1 MRTIRIGSGAG
12 YGGDRIEPAI
22 DLIRR
27 GDLDYII
34 FECLAE
40 RTVSIAQTRRRQN
53 PELGYNDLFDYR
65 FTRIL
70 DALVDLRAETKRAP
84 RIVTNMGA
92 ANPTAAAKRCLA
104 IARERDLTGLKIVCV
119 TGDDKTD
126 ELDHYLGMTT
136 IETGAPLSDI
146 DGEVLSA
153 NGYIGCAGI
162 VEALDRGADI
172 VITGR
177 VADPSLALGPLV
189 HEFGWSMDDYT
200 RLGRGTWVGHLLE
213 CAGQVCGGYFADPG
227 HKEVPDL
234 WNLGFPIIEVDE
246 EGNGVITKLPGT
258 GGLVSVATVQEQTL
272 YEIQNPHTYF
282 TPDVVADFSQVRI
295 EQEAENRVKIH
306 GADGA
311 APNGFFKT
319 SVGYH
324 DCFIGEGQISYGG
337 ENALAKAEL
346 ARDVLE
352 HRFEII
358 GLEAEEVRFDY
369 IGFNSLYGD
378 AISHAIRETS
388 GPGVGAPIEI
398 RLRVAARTK
407 TAEMAHEVGREVEA
421 LYTNGPAGGGGATAS
436 VRDIISIASILI
448 PSSDFTIG
456 VELLEA

>member
-92 ANPTAAAKRCLA
+92 ANPMAAAKRCLA
-104 IARERDLTGLKIVCV
+104 MARERDLTGLKIVCV

-213 CAGQVCGGYFADPG
+213 CAGQVGGGYFADPG

-234 WNLGFPIIEVDE
+234 WNLGFAIIR
-246 EGNGVITKLPGT
+246 
-258 GGLVSVATVQEQTL
+258 SM
-272 YEIQNPHTYF
+272 
-282 TPDVVADFSQVRI
+282 R
-295 EQEAENRVKIH
+295 R
-306 GADGA
+306 
-311 APNGFFKT
+311 
-319 SVGYH
+319 
-324 DCFIGEGQISYGG
+324 
-337 ENALAKAEL
+337 
-346 ARDVLE
+346 
-352 HRFEII
+352 
-358 GLEAEEVRFDY
+358 
-369 IGFNSLYGD
+369 
-378 AISHAIRETS
+378 
-388 GPGVGAPIEI
+388 
-398 RLRVAARTK
+398 
-407 TAEMAHEVGREVEA
+407 
-421 LYTNGPAGGGGATAS
+421 ATA
-436 VRDIISIASILI
+436 
-448 PSSDFTIG
+448 
-456 VELLEA
+456 

>member
-1 MRTIRIGSGAG
+1 
-12 YGGDRIEPAI
+12 
-22 DLIRR
+22 
-27 GDLDYII
+27 
-34 FECLAE
+34 
-40 RTVSIAQTRRRQN
+40 
-53 PELGYNDLFDYR
+53 
-65 FTRIL
+65 
-70 DALVDLRAETKRAP
+70 
-84 RIVTNMGA
+84 MGA
-92 ANPTAAAKRCLA
+92 ANPAAAAKRCLA
-104 IARERDLTGLKIVCV
+104 MARERNLAGLKIACV

-126 ELDHYLGMTT
+126 ELDRYLGMTT

-246 EGNGVITKLPGT
+246 EGNGVVTKLPGT

-358 GLEAEEVRFDY
+358 GLEAEEIRFDY

-378 AISHAIRETS
+378 VISSAIRETS
-388 GPGVGAPIEI
+388 GPGVGAPIEV

-421 LYTNGPAGGGGATAS
+421 LYTNGPAGGGGAPAS

>member
-1 MRTIRIGSGAG
+1 M
-12 YGGDRIEPAI
+12 
-22 DLIRR
+22 
-27 GDLDYII
+27 
-34 FECLAE
+34 
-40 RTVSIAQTRRRQN
+40 
-53 PELGYNDLFDYR
+53 
-65 FTRIL
+65 
-70 DALVDLRAETKRAP
+70 
-84 RIVTNMGA
+84 
-92 ANPTAAAKRCLA
+92 
-104 IARERDLTGLKIVCV
+104 ARERDLTGLKIVCV

>member
-104 IARERDLTGLKIVCV
+104 MARERNLTGLKIACV

-126 ELDHYLGMTT
+126 ELDRYLGMTT

-153 NGYIGCAGI
+153 NGYIGCSGI

-177 VADPSLALGPLV
+177 VADPRSRSAPGARI
-189 HEFGWSMDDYT
+189 
-200 RLGRGTWVGHLLE
+200 RLEHGRLHSSWAGTWSVT
-213 CAGQVCGGYFADPG
+213 CSNAPVRSAAGTSPIPATRKCPTCG
-227 HKEVPDL
+227 
-234 WNLGFPIIEVDE
+234 
-246 EGNGVITKLPGT
+246 
-258 GGLVSVATVQEQTL
+258 
-272 YEIQNPHTYF
+272 
-282 TPDVVADFSQVRI
+282 
-295 EQEAENRVKIH
+295 
-306 GADGA
+306 
-311 APNGFFKT
+311 T
-319 SVGYH
+319 SA
-324 DCFIGEGQISYGG
+324 SPSS
-337 ENALAKAEL
+337 
-346 ARDVLE
+346 RSM
-352 HRFEII
+352 R
-358 GLEAEEVRFDY
+358 R
-369 IGFNSLYGD
+369 
-378 AISHAIRETS
+378 
-388 GPGVGAPIEI
+388 
-398 RLRVAARTK
+398 
-407 TAEMAHEVGREVEA
+407 
-421 LYTNGPAGGGGATAS
+421 ATA
-436 VRDIISIASILI
+436 
-448 PSSDFTIG
+448 
-456 VELLEA
+456 

>member
-1 MRTIRIGSGAG
+1 MRTICIGSGAG

-70 DALVDLRAETKRAP
+70 DALVDLRTENKRAP

-104 IARERDLTGLKIVCV
+104 MARERDLAGLKIACV

-126 ELDHYLGMTT
+126 ELDRYLGMTT

-153 NGYIGCAGI
+153 NGYIGCSGI
-162 VEALDRGADI
+162 VEALDRSADI

-246 EGNGVITKLPGT
+246 EGNGVVTKLPGT

-282 TPDVVADFSQVRI
+282 TPDVVADFSQVLI

-311 APNGFFKT
+311 APNGFFKA

-358 GLEAEEVRFDY
+358 GLEAEEIRFDY
-369 IGFNSLYGD
+369 IGLNSLYGD
-378 AISHAIRETS
+378 GISHAIRETS

>member
-22 DLIRR
+22 DLVRR
-27 GDLDYII
+27 GNLDYII

-70 DALVDLRAETKRAP
+70 DTLADLRSAGIRCP

-92 ANPTAAAKRCLA
+92 ANPTAAARRCLSM
-104 IARERDLTGLKIVCV
+104 ARERELTGLRIACV
-119 TGDDKTD
+119 AGDDKTE
-126 ELDHYLGMTT
+126 ELDRYLGETT
-136 IETGAPLSDI
+136 IEIGAPLSDI
-146 DGEVLSA
+146 DGEILSA
-153 NGYIGCAGI
+153 NGYIGCIGI
-162 VEALDRGADI
+162 VEALEHGADI

-200 RLGRGTWVGHLLE
+200 KLGRGTWVGHLLE

-227 HKEVPDL
+227 YKEVPDL

-246 EGNGVITKLPGT
+246 EGNGVVTKLPGT

-272 YEIQNPHTYF
+272 YEIQNPQMYF
-282 TPDVVADFSQVRI
+282 TPDVIADFSQVRI
-295 EQEAENRVKIH
+295 EQMAENRVKIC
-306 GADGA
+306 GADGTR
-311 APNGFFKT
+311 PNGFFKT

-337 ENALAKAEL
+337 ENALEKAEL

-358 GLEAEEVRFDY
+358 GLEAEEIRFDY
-369 IGFNSLYGD
+369 IGVNSLYGNK
-378 AISHAIRETS
+378 ISQAIREAFE
-388 GPGVGAPIEI
+388 PARRAPIEV

-407 TAEMAHEVGREVEA
+407 TADMAHEVGREVEA